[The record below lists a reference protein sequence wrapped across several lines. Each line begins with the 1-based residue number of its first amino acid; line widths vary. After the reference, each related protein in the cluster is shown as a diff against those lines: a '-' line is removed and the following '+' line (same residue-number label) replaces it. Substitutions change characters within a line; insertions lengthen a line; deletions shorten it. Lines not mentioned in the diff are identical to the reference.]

1 MSGGQ
6 RYRLWHE
13 GGQDWAI
20 EPNNHAE
27 LHDKDVVLASEYA
40 ALLDKIAELEALL
53 REINHCHCDKCDACY
68 AASCVG

>member
-1 MSGGQ
+1 MSVKFPDDTVMVTQ
-6 RYRLWHE
+6 RDY
-13 GGQDWAI
+13 D
-20 EPNNHAE
+20 
-27 LHDKDVVLASEYA
+27 